1 MKTKMIYTIA
11 ALITIGSTSNALA
24 ATTDEQSS
32 VLNLQKQW
40 ANIKYQTPKKER
52 KLAFKA
58 LSVEAQQA
66 LNNYPN
72 STDLLIWQGIILST
86 YAGERGGL
94 GALGIVKEAKTMFEK
109 ALKENPQALQ
119 GSAYTSLGSLYY
131 QVPGWPIGFGNDKKA
146 EKYLLQ
152 AVKLNPNGIDSN
164 FFYGDFLLD
173 QGKKKQAKIVLNK
186 ALQAPIRENRPL
198 ADKGRRL
205 EIQALLKK
213 LS

>member
-1 MKTKMIYTIA
+1 MKTKTIIA
-11 ALITIGSTSNALA
+11 ICALMSISVIGSANDTII
-24 ATTDEQSS
+24 DEKKS
-32 VLNLQKQW
+32 VLHLQKQW

-52 KLAFKA
+52 QADFKW
-58 LSVEAQQA
+58 LSKEASQA
-66 LNNYPN
+66 LNLYPN
-72 STDLLIWQGIILST
+72 STELLIWQGIILST
-86 YAGERGGL
+86 YAGEKGGL
-94 GALGIVKEAKTMFEK
+94 GALSIVKKAKVMFEK
-109 ALKENPQALQ
+109 ALDKNPEALQ

-131 QVPGWPIGFGNDKKA
+131 QVPGWPLGFGNDKKA

-152 AVKLNPNGIDSN
+152 ALKLNPNGIDSN

-173 QGKKKQAKIVLNK
+173 QGRKKQAKKVLNK
-186 ALQAPIRENRPL
+186 ALQAPLREDRPL